1 MTTQTPPAPTAD
13 AAVRRNYAL
22 NVGEGV
28 AVITAAVFFSQ
39 SAILPLFVARHTDAT
54 WALSLIP
61 VIAILGVQL
70 PQLFGAA
77 IVAKSADFRATFLRL
92 GLLPRLAMVALAL
105 APWLPG
111 QWALVGLFLAFGL
124 SAMASGAHAPC
135 WYEFVSHV
143 VPKDL
148 RGRFFGDRNALGGL
162 TGLAAL
168 GTTSWLLQA
177 LPYPANFSA
186 CFAVA
191 AALWFV
197 SYGCMWATRYDWTRV
212 DAARADAQP
221 FWDTAVRMLREHEG
235 FRRYVAAR
243 WLVSGSIMGVAFYV
257 IFAQRHFQLTAAQSS
272 LLALAMTLLPGLL
285 GMVWGRLIDRV
296 GLRRVQVPAAIVG
309 GLACWLLLMATSLPV
324 YALGLFLIGCA
335 NMIFMIGDS
344 KWLTELDPARCG
356 TVVSCFNLAMCPAAV
371 GFSLAAGLIAQ
382 VAGMPVVFFLTGVAW
397 LAGAALVAWALG
409 APRAATAEVAAR
421 VA

>member
-1 MTTQTPPAPTAD
+1 MTAQPHPAPSND
-13 AAVRRNYAL
+13 ATVRRNYAL

-28 AVITAAVFFSQ
+28 AVVTAAVFFSQ

-61 VIAILGVQL
+61 VIAILGMQL

-77 IVAKSADFRATFLRL
+77 IVAQSADFRTTFLRL
-92 GLLPRLAMVALAL
+92 GILPRLALLALAL
-105 APWLPG
+105 VPWLPG
-111 QWALVGLFLAFGL
+111 QWALLGLFLAFGL
-124 SAMASGAHAPC
+124 STAACGAHAPC

-143 VPKDL
+143 VPAPL

-168 GTTSWLLQA
+168 GATSWLLQA

-197 SYGCMWATRYDWTRV
+197 SYGCMWATRHDWTQV
-212 DAARADAQP
+212 DAARAGAQP
-221 FWDTAVRMLREHEG
+221 FLRSAVSMLQEHEG

-257 IFAQRHFQLTAAQSS
+257 IFAQRHFHLTAAQSS
-272 LLALAMTLLPGLL
+272 LLAMALTLLPGLL
-285 GMVWGRLIDRV
+285 GMVWGRLIDHF

-309 GLACWLLLMATSLPV
+309 GLACWLLLVAPSLPI

-356 TVVSCFNLAMCPAAV
+356 AVVSCFNLALCPASV

-382 VAGMPVVFFLTGVAW
+382 LAGMPAVFFLTGAAW

-409 APRAATAEVAAR
+409 APRVATAEAAAQVA
-421 VA
+421 

>member
-1 MTTQTPPAPTAD
+1 MTAQPSEASATA
-13 AAVRRNYAL
+13 RRNYAL

-28 AVITAAVFFSQ
+28 CVITAAVFFSQ

-61 VIAILGVQL
+61 IIAILGVQL
-70 PQLFGAA
+70 PQLVGAA

-92 GLLPRLAMVALAL
+92 GLLPRLAMVGLAL
-105 APWLPG
+105 SPWLPG
-111 QWALVGLFLAFGL
+111 HWALVGLFVAFGL
-124 SAMASGAHAPC
+124 STLACGAHAPA
-135 WYEFVSHV
+135 WYEFIAHV
-143 VPKDL
+143 VPGHL

-168 GTTSWLLQA
+168 GATSWLLQA

-186 CFAVA
+186 CFSVA
-191 AALWFV
+191 ALLWFV
-197 SYGCMWATRYDWTRV
+197 SYACMWATRHDWRHV

-221 FWDTAVRMLREHEG
+221 FWRSAVAMFQEHAG

-257 IFAQRHFQLTAAQSS
+257 IFAQRHFHLSAAQSS
-272 LLALAMTLLPGLL
+272 LLAMAMTLLPGLL
-285 GMVWGRLIDRV
+285 GRVWGRLIDTF
-296 GLRRVQVPAAIVG
+296 GLRRVQVPAAVAG
-309 GLACWLLLMATSLPV
+309 GLACWLLLVAPSLPV
-324 YALGLFLIGCA
+324 YALGLFVIGCA
-335 NMIFMIGDS
+335 NMIVMIGDS

-356 TVVSCFNLAMCPAAV
+356 AVVSCFNLATCPASV
-371 GFSLAAGLIAQ
+371 GFSMAAGLIAQ

-409 APRAATAEVAAR
+409 EPRVQAAEAA
-421 VA
+421 A